1 MILNVCCRGLN
12 CGCFLGRLRFCKC
25 VHSIPSLWRL
35 DTIHHGLDI
44 TTSNSLRPQKYL
56 TWKLTMNTFTRKH
69 EFLAIIGHPVVL
81 SRSQTTFLGRALLGS
96 VNGFTLQRH
105 TQTLNM
111 ALNVHNVKPYIY
123 IFETPTDPALKLLF
137 PLCPF
142 PTCWGFLGA
151 YSKATLIMLVGPP
164 ITSPCSEP

>member
-123 IFETPTDPALKLLF
+123 IWNPYWPSFEASVSIMPIPHLLGV
-137 PLCPF
+137 LRC
-142 PTCWGFLGA
+142 LQ
-151 YSKATLIMLVGPP
+151 
-164 ITSPCSEP
+164 